1 MVHFCSSSRAHVAV
15 SNRNRLSASLG
26 RPPGALIILP
36 KGRRMQENV
45 IEIKGPRHL
54 YGGRLIHD
62 GLDLAV
68 PRGRGALLPVGRAG
82 ASEAARAS

>member
-1 MVHFCSSSRAHVAV
+1 
-15 SNRNRLSASLG
+15 
-26 RPPGALIILP
+26 
-36 KGRRMQENV
+36 MQENV